1 VDRQS
6 YWQGNDDDS
15 GSDGRAN
22 HSISAVAMLA
32 KDGTYSSR
40 KPTVQARPRA
50 RLTAF
55 IIVASLLLVAL
66 VATIVVVPTVRSRNV
81 AFYVN
86 GEPVTEEHV
95 SAMIVDLPFDATS
108 DHYKTRVDLG
118 DPSDPKTQYLVAGL
132 KTEAIQRLIVMHAQ
146 SDDAPRLGIVVSPS
160 AIDTAVEA
168 YVNDHASP
176 DDMTE
181 TERLRSPDMRSYI
194 QLWATS
200 KAYEEGLTKDTT
212 VSSDELREYF
222 ATWGWNYMDAAGR
235 QLTFEQASA
244 RLAKDALANK
254 KFQLILENRA
264 QFLRKESA
272 LVNSDTR
279 YKQFMRWWDIMFGI
293 QIPDSLELLQVDTG
307 S

>member
-1 VDRQS
+1 
-6 YWQGNDDDS
+6 
-15 GSDGRAN
+15 
-22 HSISAVAMLA
+22 MLP
-32 KDGTYSSR
+32 KDGTDSSR
-40 KPTVQARPRA
+40 KPAVQARPRA
-50 RLTAF
+50 RLTTF
-55 IIVASLLLVAL
+55 IVVASLLLVAL
-66 VATIVVVPTVRSRNV
+66 VAAIVAIPVAGSRNV

-86 GEPVTEEHV
+86 SKRVTEEHV
-95 SAMIVDLPFDATS
+95 LAMIVDLPFDATS
-108 DHYKTRVDLG
+108 DHYKARVDLA

-132 KTEAIQRLIVMHAQ
+132 KTEAIQRLIIMHAQ
-146 SDDAPRLGIVVSPS
+146 SDEALRLGIVVSPS

-176 DDMTE
+176 DDT
-181 TERLRSPDMRSYI
+181 TDIERLRSPAMRSYI

-200 KAYEEGLTKDTT
+200 KAYEESLTKDTT

-222 ATWGWNYMDAAGR
+222 ATWGWNYTNAAGR

-244 RLAKDALANK
+244 RLAEDAPANK

-264 QFLRKESA
+264 QFLRKESR
-272 LVNSDTR
+272 LVSGDTR

-293 QIPDSLELLQVDTG
+293 QVPDSLEPLQVDTG

>member
-1 VDRQS
+1 
-6 YWQGNDDDS
+6 
-15 GSDGRAN
+15 
-22 HSISAVAMLA
+22 MLA
-32 KDGTYSSR
+32 KDGHGADSTR
-40 KPTVQARPRA
+40 KATVQARPRA

-55 IIVASLLLVAL
+55 IIVASLLLVAF
-66 VATIVVVPTVRSRNV
+66 VAAIVAVPIVRSRNV
-81 AFYVN
+81 AFYVD
-86 GEPVTEEHV
+86 GKPVTEEHV

-108 DHYKTRVDLG
+108 DHYNTRVDLA

-146 SDDAPRLGIVVSPS
+146 SDEALRLGIVVSPL

-176 DDMTE
+176 GDTIE
-181 TERLRSPDMRSYI
+181 IKRLQSTAMRSYI

-200 KAYEEGLTKDTT
+200 KAYEENLTKNTT
-212 VSSDELREYF
+212 VSSAEVRVYF
-222 ATWGWNYMDAAGR
+222 ATWGWNYTDAAGR
-235 QLTFEQASA
+235 RLTFEQAST

-264 QFLRKESA
+264 QLLRQENS
-272 LVNSDTR
+272 LVSGDTR
-279 YKQFMRWWDIMFGI
+279 YKQFMRRWDIMFGI
-293 QIPDSLELLQVDTG
+293 QVPDSLEQLQVDTG